1 MRLIRNVIPTGLDW
15 DSISFAVVYAMDKKL
30 AATLIRNK
38 TCTGLSIGNN
48 KEEMALE
55 QQVAQPARSNT
66 LSQNQ
71 PTQQHGVLS
80 DD

>member
-15 DSISFAVVYAMDKKL
+15 DSISFAVVYVMDKNQNKNQ
-30 AATLIRNK
+30 NK
-38 TCTGLSIGNN
+38 TCTGLSVGNN
-48 KEEMALE
+48 REEMALE

>member
-15 DSISFAVVYAMDKKL
+15 DSISFAVVYAMDKNQR
-30 AATLIRNK
+30 LIKNK
-38 TCTGLSIGNN
+38 TCTGLSIRNN
-48 KEEMALE
+48 REEMALE

-71 PTQQHGVLS
+71 PTQQPGVLL